1 MSDLAAT
8 PTRRAFWLTVVGV
21 IGCFL
26 VFALVL
32 YLGYLPS
39 RAKQLDPAAN
49 LTPEERQ
56 ERNLLTPDERRAR
69 LADLQAKEAKALH
82 TYDWVDKGKGIVRL
96 PRDRAVELTV
106 RELQEK
112 QARQP
117 QPQNPGG

>member
-8 PTRRAFWLTVVGV
+8 PPRRAFWLTAAGV

-39 RAKQLDPAAN
+39 RTRQLDPAAN
-49 LTPEERQ
+49 LTAEERQ

-69 LADLQAKEAKALH
+69 LADLHAREAKALH
-82 TYDWVDKGKGIVRL
+82 TYEWIDRAKGTVRL
-96 PRDRAVELTV
+96 PVDRAVELTV

-112 QARQP
+112 QARP
-117 QPQNPGG
+117 SPAPKPGG